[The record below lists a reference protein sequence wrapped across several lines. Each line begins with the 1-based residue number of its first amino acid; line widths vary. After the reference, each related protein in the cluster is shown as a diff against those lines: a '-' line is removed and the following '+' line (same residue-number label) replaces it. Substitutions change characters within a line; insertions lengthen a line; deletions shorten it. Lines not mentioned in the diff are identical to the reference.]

1 MREITRSPL
10 NGQRVVSLFSGCG
23 GSSLGYRMAG
33 FKVVWA
39 NEFIPAARETYLANF
54 PDTVVDGRDIRTVT
68 GAEILTAT
76 GLAAGELDILDGSP
90 PCASF
95 SMAGKRQHHWGKV
108 KKYSETTQ
116 RTDDL
121 FFEYIRLLREL
132 RPRRFIAENVSG
144 LVKGVGKGFFL
155 EIFAGLKAA
164 GYRVESRLLDA
175 QWLGVPQARQRIF
188 FVGVRND
195 VDGAPGFPTPLPYR
209 YAVADALPWL
219 ASCEWHSGGMEGSR
233 VYNVAREPLQTLRA
247 GGGGAQKDFRVT
259 TIEGAN
265 GYDGHAPQ
273 SVRKPAA
280 TVQASRSLSVM
291 TKGGPRSLGK
301 PAPTVQTHGN
311 AHTRSELT
319 LAAPAT
325 IRHGNKAPFDQKGK
339 TIRADRPLPT
349 VMGGDTLGL
358 APWQFEIE
366 TEAQAD
372 GYAVGRELDKLAAG
386 EQSDRYF
393 SLKRAPING
402 PSPTVTAAG
411 GDNHTASVAHPTE
424 RRKFSIAEL
433 RRICGFP
440 DDFVLTG
447 TYAQQWERLG
457 RAVPPPMMAALAKS
471 NQDRSS

>member
-1 MREITRSPL
+1 MREIARSPL

-39 NEFIPAARETYLANF
+39 NEFIPAARETYHANF
-54 PDTVVDGRDIRTVT
+54 PDTVVDGRDIRSVT
-68 GAEILTAT
+68 GAEILAAT
-76 GLAAGELDILDGSP
+76 GLEAGELDILDGSP

-95 SMAGKRQHHWGKV
+95 SMAGKRQQHWGKV
-108 KKYSETTQ
+108 KKYSDTTQ

-121 FFEYIRLLREL
+121 FFEYVRLLREL
-132 RPRRFIAENVSG
+132 RPRRFIAENVGG
-144 LVKGVGKGFFL
+144 LVRGVGKGFFL

-195 VDGAPGFPTPLPYR
+195 VDGAPGFPAPLPYR
-209 YAVADALPWL
+209 YSVRDALPWIGAVETNCSWESVM
-219 ASCEWHSGGMEGSR
+219 AS
-233 VYNVAREPLQTLRA
+233 AAKPAPTIRA
-247 GGGGAQKDFRVT
+247 GYQT
-259 TIEGAN
+259 EIEGAN

-273 SVRKPAA
+273 SVNKPAA
-280 TVQASRSLSVM
+280 TVQASRALSVM

-366 TEAQAD
+366 TEASAD
-372 GYAVGRELDKLAAG
+372 GYAVGRELDKLVAG

-393 SLKRAPING
+393 SLVRAPING

-411 GDNHTASVAHPTE
+411 GDGNTASVAHPTE

-440 DDFVLTG
+440 DDFALTG

>member
-33 FKVVWA
+33 YKVLWA
-39 NEFIPAARETYLANF
+39 NEFIPAARETYHANF
-54 PDTVVDGRDIRTVT
+54 PDTVIDARDIRSVT
-68 GAEILTAT
+68 GAEILAAT

-108 KKYSETTQ
+108 KKYSDTTQ

-121 FFEYIRLLREL
+121 FFEYVRLLRDL
-132 RPRRFIAENVSG
+132 QPRRFIAENVSG

-155 EIFAGLKAA
+155 EILAGLKAA

-188 FVGVRND
+188 FVGVRSD
-195 VDGAPGFPTPLPYR
+195 VDGAPGFPKPLPYR
-209 YAVADALPWL
+209 YSVRDALPWIAGVGDVRETGFHRADGMTP
-219 ASCEWHSGGMEGSR
+219 ASQPSPTIM
-233 VYNVAREPLQTLRA
+233 A
-247 GGGGAQKDFRVT
+247 GGGYGMNTSQFGV
-259 TIEGAN
+259 E
-265 GYDGHAPQ
+265 
-273 SVRKPAA
+273 
-280 TVQASRSLSVM
+280 
-291 TKGGPRSLGK
+291 
-301 PAPTVQTHGN
+301 PAPTIQTHGRRG
-311 AHTRSELT
+311 TESE
-319 LAAPAT
+319 
-325 IRHGNKAPFDQKGK
+325 F
-339 TIRADRPLPT
+339 T
-349 VMGGDTLGL
+349 V
-358 APWQFEIE
+358 
-366 TEAQAD
+366 EAEASAN

-386 EQSDRYF
+386 GQSSRYF
-393 SLKRAPING
+393 SLTRAPING
-402 PSPTVTAAG
+402 PSPTVTATG
-411 GDNHTASVAHPTE
+411 GDGHTASVAHPTE

-457 RAVPPPMMAALAKS
+457 RAVPPPMMAALARANLDTKKGAGEPAPI
-471 NQDRSS
+471 RTPRHSSRRNTASGRQPALSEPQRAPL